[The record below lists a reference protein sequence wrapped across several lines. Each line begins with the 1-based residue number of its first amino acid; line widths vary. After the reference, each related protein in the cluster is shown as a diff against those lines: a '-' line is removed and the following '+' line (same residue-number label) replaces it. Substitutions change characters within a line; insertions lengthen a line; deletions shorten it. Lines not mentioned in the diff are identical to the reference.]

1 MKLYYDMLLPYMPDS
16 IKNDDGEYIQ
26 DGTKVAGRQAMLALS
41 SFQNKGD
48 VGALYQAVLFAC
60 NYVGEDLV
68 DIVLDSFDGSFPA
81 DDVTIYSLVDDAAT
95 ALFKSIKS
103 DYIFDIRQFASN
115 VLTAAHYALIQI
127 EANKAMTEAET
138 EDSEKPVEEIETT
151 ETPG

>member
-41 SFQNKGD
+41 AFQNKGD

-60 NYVGEDLV
+60 NYVGVDLV
-68 DIVLDSFDGSFPA
+68 DVVLDSFDGSFPA
-81 DDVTIYSLVDDAAT
+81 DDTTIYGLVDEAAI

-103 DYIFDIRQFASN
+103 DYIFDIKQFVSN
-115 VLTAAHYALIQI
+115 VLTAAHYALVQI
-127 EANKAMTEAET
+127 EASKAATEAEN
-138 EDSEKPVEEIETT
+138 SEKSDEEIETT
-151 ETPG
+151 TTPE

>member
-41 SFQNKGD
+41 AFQNKGD

-60 NYVGEDLV
+60 NYVGVDLV
-68 DIVLDSFDGSFPA
+68 DVVLDSFDGSFPA
-81 DDVTIYSLVDDAAT
+81 DDTTIYGLVDEAAI

-103 DYIFDIRQFASN
+103 DYIFDIKQFVSN
-115 VLTAAHYALIQI
+115 VLTAAHYALAQI
-127 EANKAMTEAET
+127 EANKVATSET
-138 EDSEKPVEEIETT
+138 EDSEEPTQEIETT
-151 ETPG
+151 TTQE